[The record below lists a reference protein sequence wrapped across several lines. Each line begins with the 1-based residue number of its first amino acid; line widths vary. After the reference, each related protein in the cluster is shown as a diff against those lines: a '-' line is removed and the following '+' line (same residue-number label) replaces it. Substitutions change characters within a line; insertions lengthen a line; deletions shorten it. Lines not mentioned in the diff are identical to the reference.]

1 MARYEHTQTG
11 TLIIVAL
18 CLAVGLMTV
27 LLIAQFN
34 WIGAAVLVVMGI
46 CLCLFHSL
54 TVTVNGDA
62 VTIRF
67 AGGPIRK
74 TFPLR
79 DVASC
84 EVVRNHWYNGW
95 GIRWIPGGWLFNVS
109 GLRAV
114 ELRMKTGRRYRIGTD
129 EPEKLANAINTAL
142 AQTSK

>member
-1 MARYEHTQTG
+1 M
-11 TLIIVAL
+11 AL
-18 CLAVGLMTV
+18 CLAVGLITA

-46 CLCLFHSL
+46 CLCLFHAL
-54 TVTVNGDA
+54 TVTVNDDA

-74 TFPLR
+74 TFLLR

-84 EVVRNHWYNGW
+84 EVVRNHWYNGCNFSTASCKSF
-95 GIRWIPGGWLFNVS
+95 LNMS

-114 ELRMKTGRRYRIGTD
+114 ELRMQTGRRYRIATD